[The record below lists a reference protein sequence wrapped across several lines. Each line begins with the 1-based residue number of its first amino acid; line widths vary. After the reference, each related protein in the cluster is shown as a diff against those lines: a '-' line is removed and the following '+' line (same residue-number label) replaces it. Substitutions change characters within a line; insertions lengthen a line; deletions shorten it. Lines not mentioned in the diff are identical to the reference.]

1 MLWMAIV
8 IYEEY
13 QDKKVEAK
21 RHERKK
27 MTTGRHKE
35 ADTSIASHIKQDGDK
50 RLFKTPSQALKLQT
64 ARYL

>member
-13 QDKKVEAK
+13 QDKKVKAK
-21 RHERKK
+21 RHKRKK
-27 MTTGRHKE
+27 MTAWRHKKT
-35 ADTSIASHIKQDGDK
+35 DTPIASHIKQDGDK

-64 ARYL
+64 TRYL